1 MQPECE
7 VQPDI
12 HPGQLAQL
20 LSSTPAPMEPKSSCS
35 SSISQKEAVPAGT
48 TPSLRSSAPPLSR
61 LSYESSSSSQS
72 SIPTVAPTPRSG
84 SSDTLVA
91 YDAHKSFEPSTLR
104 LVIAHAGAALTLFLA
119 TTDATIVSTALPTIT
134 SEFDANQ
141 AEYTWISVTYM
152 LTQTAFQPLYGKLSD
167 LIGRMAVLY
176 ASIFIFAAG
185 SALCGAAQNITWL
198 ILARALAGVGGGGI
212 VSLVWTITSEIVDV
226 RNQAKWSQAL
236 SLTWAASAVAGPL
249 LGGVFSEKS
258 GPFNWR
264 WAFYMN
270 IPICAASSTILWLSL
285 RRIYV
290 GRPSNVSW
298 RTFSRSFDFI
308 GLILFMGGS
317 SCIVI
322 GFNFAIQNGWTCAST
337 LALIVTGLVVLLLG
351 AVYEVRTERDALFP
365 PIAFKDRTIVITLA
379 VTFLHNFAFNAGT
392 FYLALYFQAV
402 NGLSPLEA
410 GMTML
415 PYSLGSSLASMP
427 TAWLI
432 GYWQQRRFDT
442 ACQKYVICA
451 GLAISSVGFG
461 LMMLMTEDSPRSTQI
476 AFPLIAGVGL
486 GMLFHAPYQVFT
498 RALRRQEV
506 ASGTSAFF
514 LVRFTG
520 ATVGLAV
527 AGAVYLGRLAET
539 LPAGVDAASVVEA
552 VDTLRSHSDWPEI
565 IHALSLA
572 IKAIWAVCCPCL
584 GVALL
589 ISMFTRKIAFDDASA
604 ARGQEKT
611 PGELPAPLETV

>member
-1 MQPECE
+1 
-7 VQPDI
+7 
-12 HPGQLAQL
+12 
-20 LSSTPAPMEPKSSCS
+20 MEPKSSCS
-35 SSISQKEAVPAGT
+35 SSISEKETVLAGST
-48 TPSLRSSAPPLSR
+48 PTPSAPRSSVPPPSR
-61 LSYESSSSSQS
+61 LSYESSSSGS
-72 SIPTVAPTPRSG
+72 SIPTVAPTPRSLG
-84 SSDTLVA
+84 SSSDTLVA
-91 YDAHKSFEPSTLR
+91 YDAHKRYEPSTMR
-104 LVIAHAGAALTLFLA
+104 LVFAHAGAALTLFLA

-141 AEYTWISVTYM
+141 SEYTWISVTYM
-152 LTQTAFQPLYGKLSD
+152 LTQTALQPLYGKLSD
-167 LIGRMAVLY
+167 LIGRKAVLY
-176 ASIFIFAAG
+176 ASIFIFATG

-198 ILARALAGVGGGGI
+198 ILARAIAGVGGGGI

-249 LGGVFSEKS
+249 LGGVFSV
-258 GPFNWR
+258 
-264 WAFYMN
+264 YMN
-270 IPICAASSTILWLSL
+270 IPICAAASAILGLSL
-285 RRIYV
+285 RHMDL
-290 GRPSNVSW
+290 GRASDVSW
-298 RTFSRSFDFI
+298 RTFARTFDFI
-308 GLILFMGGS
+308 GLILFMSGS
-317 SCIVI
+317 CCIVI
-322 GFNFAIQNGWTCAST
+322 GFNFATQNGWSSAST

-351 AVYEVRTERDALFP
+351 VIYEVRTERDALFP

-402 NGLSPLEA
+402 NGLSPLQA

-451 GLAISSVGFG
+451 GLALSSVGFG
-461 LMMLMTEDSPRSTQI
+461 LMMLMTEHSPRSTQI
-476 AFPLIAGVGL
+476 VFPLIAGVGL

-520 ATVGLAV
+520 ATIGIAV
-527 AGAVYLGRLAET
+527 AGAVYLGQLAET
-539 LPAGVDAASVVEA
+539 LPAGVDASSVVEA
-552 VDTLRSHSDWPEI
+552 LDSLRSHSDWPEI
-565 IHALSLA
+565 LHALSLA
-572 IKAIWAVCCPCL
+572 IKAIWLVCCPCL

-589 ISMFTRKIAFDDASA
+589 VGISIFTRKIAFDDASA